1 MLLPGGTKVENGE
14 VMYLLACVLGFSLE
28 RALDSPLSRRL
39 AENNEPCK
47 ESCDAGRDRE
57 CDQQDRQGR
66 WTLSCDLHP
75 TTSCDADCHYP
86 PPPPTVPWLGTAG
99 TYPSPPP
106 PPPPPDED
114 LLIAAWIYFAA
125 TLFVFVCFLICA
137 VYRTG
142 GYHPQGGNDSRNYI
156 AYWCCCLLPCLVR
169 GTHDDSWDNSEP
181 GARTPS
187 VSIPAVMMK

>member
-1 MLLPGGTKVENGE
+1 MRAG
-14 VMYLLACVLGFSLE
+14 LLA
-28 RALDSPLSRRL
+28 RARAGLATEPKTGREQRAVQGVVRRGARPRVRPAGPSGAVDAQLRPAPDHELRRRL
-39 AENNEPCK
+39 PLPA
-47 ESCDAGRDRE
+47 A
-57 CDQQDRQGR
+57 
-66 WTLSCDLHP
+66 T
-75 TTSCDADCHYP
+75 A
-86 PPPPTVPWLGTAG
+86 TVPWLGTAG

-142 GYHPQGGNDSRNYI
+142 GYHDSRNYI

-181 GARTPS
+181 GARSSS
-187 VSIPAVMMK
+187 VSIPSLSMK